1 MLTSK
6 AWNNPGV
13 PKNRHN
19 LKAQPHEQR
28 VVDKGQIQAFEFIVV
43 VTEGDKKEALG
54 NGSNEDPVPIA
65 AYAK

>member
-1 MLTSK
+1 
-6 AWNNPGV
+6 
-13 PKNRHN
+13 